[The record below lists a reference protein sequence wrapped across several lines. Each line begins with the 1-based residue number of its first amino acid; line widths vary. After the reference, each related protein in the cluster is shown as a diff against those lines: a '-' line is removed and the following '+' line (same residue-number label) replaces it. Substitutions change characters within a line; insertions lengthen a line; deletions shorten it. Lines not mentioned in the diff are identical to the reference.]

1 MKTQNH
7 FYKPEI
13 VTTADGSESVYVP
26 ALDENYHSH
35 HGAIQEARHVF
46 IDAGLDY
53 VAAGS
58 PKRIQVLE
66 VGFGTGLNALL
77 TLMYALDQEILVEY
91 TGLEKY
97 PLPPEFCEKLNYSMQ
112 ISDSER
118 WYHAIQFAPWQKM
131 VKIDT
136 RFQLLKLE
144 QDLLTWKGLE
154 STFDLIYFDA
164 FGFRAQ
170 EELWQP
176 EIFVQMFRVLRPGGI
191 LTTYASKG
199 VVRRAMTAAGFIVTK
214 LPGPPGKRE
223 MVRAQKPTI

>member
-1 MKTQNH
+1 LKTQNH
-7 FYKPEI
+7 LYKPEI

-35 HGAIQEARHVF
+35 HGAIREAMHVF
-46 IDAGLDY
+46 IDAGLNY

-58 PKRIQVLE
+58 PNGIQVLE
-66 VGFGTGLNALL
+66 VGFGTGLNAFL
-77 TLMYALDQEILVEY
+77 TLMYAREREILVEY

-131 VKIDT
+131 VEIDT

-154 STFDLIYFDA
+154 STYHLIYFDA

-176 EIFVQMFRVLRPGGI
+176 EIFVQMFHVLRSGGI

-223 MVRAQKPTI
+223 MVRAQKPII